1 MKKAVLV
8 VPHEDD
14 ELLVGGAAL
23 VELIRDPEWEVTVVY
38 LTTGDA
44 RGKWEGILRMNDAQ
58 NVLTFLG
65 LDLSHIIYLGYAN
78 RWDNDKHIYNEK
90 DKKIITSKAGQTETY
105 GSKEDNDYSFV
116 KSKQHNAYMR
126 ENIIADLLS
135 VFSNIMP
142 DLYIVV
148 DMDEHEDHRAISL
161 FVDECLCILL
171 KEKKGYHPLV
181 LKRFAYMGNWQGKK
195 DYWDLPH
202 RKTILEDKLPN
213 PFLDLDE
220 KISFTVPDDCNTLLL
235 RHNTLYQAA
244 KIYRTHY
251 VWTRTARFA
260 NDDIC
265 FFRRYTEN
273 RALFASIQASSG
285 ETKYL
290 NDFKLL
296 DSSCIKDDRI
306 ISYDKGIWHPESRD
320 LEKRIDIFFSEAI
333 KIQQINIYECSGYNS
348 EIKTVSFYFDN
359 EKQGT
364 VKLKRMK
371 KNSFCFDNR
380 EMGRTKTLRIVIEEY
395 IGDEIGISEIEVFDD
410 ITELGEYDL
419 PFRRYTI
426 SKGSTIS
433 IWMKIMILLE
443 RGYFRIREYIE
454 RKVMLPKWEM
464 KARYPERFQHKYK
477 YLK

>member
-44 RGKWEGILRMNDAQ
+44 RGKWEGVLRMNDAQ

-78 RWDNDKHIYNEK
+78 RWDNDNHIYNEK

-116 KSKQHNAYMR
+116 RSKQHNAYMR

-148 DMDEHEDHRAISL
+148 DMDEHEDHRAVSL
-161 FVDECLCILL
+161 FVDECLCVLL
-171 KEKKGYHPLV
+171 KENKGYQPLV

-235 RHNTLYQAA
+235 RHNTLYKAA
-244 KIYRTHY
+244 KIYRTQY

-260 NDDIC
+260 NDDVC
-265 FFRRYTEN
+265 FFRRHTEN

-285 ETKYL
+285 ETQYL

-296 DSSCIKDDRI
+296 DSNCIKDDRT
-306 ISYDKGIWHPESRD
+306 ISYDKGIWRPESRD
-320 LEKRIDIFFSEAI
+320 LEKRIDIIFSEAI
-333 KIQQINIYECSGYNS
+333 KIRQINIYECSGYNS
-348 EIKTVSFYFDN
+348 EIKSVSFYFDN
-359 EKQGT
+359 RKKETVRLKKREKNRF
-364 VKLKRMK
+364 L
-371 KNSFCFDNR
+371 FDDRAMNP
-380 EMGRTKTLRIVIEEY
+380 TQNLRIVIEEY
-395 IGDEIGISEIEVFDD
+395 LGDEIGISEIEVFDHIID
-410 ITELGEYDL
+410 LEEYDL
-419 PFRRYTI
+419 PFTNHTV
-426 SKGSTIS
+426 SETNQVSL
-433 IWMKIMILLE
+433 WMRIQMLVEKIFF
-443 RGYFRIREYIE
+443 YVKEYIV
-454 RKVMLPKWEM
+454 RKIVLSKWEM
-464 KARYPERFQHKYK
+464 KVRYPNSMV
-477 YLK
+477 